1 MKLIRISS
9 LHCLRNGANIYLYF
23 RYLHSFELYV
33 GILVSL
39 LLTNL
44 HLFFHLINI
53 PMLLICAFRSF
64 INDSKNVTHYL
75 KLFEMINEIK
85 PYLFFYFRAISLIN
99 CILQL
104 WIGIDPPY
112 NYTTTICIP
121 YCYITQHHFEHQ
133 GLH

>member
-1 MKLIRISS
+1 MEQISIYTLDTCMVLNYTLES
-9 LHCLRNGANIYLYF
+9 WFHCCAQTCIY
-23 RYLHSFELYV
+23 S
-33 GILVSL
+33 
-39 LLTNL
+39 
-44 HLFFHLINI
+44 FHLINI

-75 KLFEMINEIK
+75 KLFEMTNEIK
-85 PYLFFYFRAISLIN
+85 PHLFYFRAIGLIN